1 MANLFLTVECAS
13 DMEVANLM
21 VINFVGTTEVSK
33 LLIIINFVGSPEVS
47 KLMII
52 VMQVTWKWQF

>member
-1 MANLFLTVECAS
+1 
-13 DMEVANLM
+13 MEVANLM

-52 VMQVTWKWQF
+52 VMQVTSRLQF